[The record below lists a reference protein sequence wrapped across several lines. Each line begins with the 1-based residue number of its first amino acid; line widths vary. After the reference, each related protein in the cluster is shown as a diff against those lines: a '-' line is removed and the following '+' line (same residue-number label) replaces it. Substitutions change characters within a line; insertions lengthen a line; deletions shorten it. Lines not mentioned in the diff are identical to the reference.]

1 LPSRPSHPTSSDK
14 PSPVETRL
22 WSSSNGQFQVEAK
35 YLGFSDSKVQLHK
48 LNGNRIS
55 VAIDMLSDRDKE
67 FVYRK
72 EGIPWES
79 NGPRP
84 QLMVNGFDW
93 YAFFID
99 AGLDSTSAKNYGEA
113 CVLNRLPGLMIY
125 SGGLTREVLLNL
137 GLTETHAM
145 AALKRAVQLKQKNDE
160 EEAVRKSLEKIQLAK
175 SQMPPAALHKPVVQP
190 MRKTS
195 DAFASIGLSSI
206 LEPVQV
212 RRPSSGPASLIQSAV
227 PALEPVRKDSVTL
240 MSTTVTTLPNSQMPP
255 NPVMA
260 FLPQQQQQMPMHSLP
275 QHHQQPTQFRPP
287 PQQFGGPQ
295 QPVHQ
300 QGYPMMQPRPMMAQ
314 PMQPQLQQMGYQP
327 PPQQHQPM
335 QQPARPSYLANTTG
349 AVPMRPQ
356 TQTMHMVQQQMP
368 QMQQGGSF
376 MPQQQPY
383 PVLGTTIQRTE
394 YYGQP
399 PTRPPPIHAAMPY
412 PQMNQQVPVQP
423 AYQQPPPMPYMQQ
436 PQYYQAPPPHLQ
448 QQQPQVNADK
458 YSIFKYVDPAA
469 SQVLGPPPAYQS
481 FEEQQQ
487 HQNRPNPS

>member
-1 LPSRPSHPTSSDK
+1 M
-14 PSPVETRL
+14 
-22 WSSSNGQFQVEAK
+22 EAK

-55 VAIDMLSDRDKE
+55 VAIDLLSDRDKE

-93 YAFFID
+93 YGFFID

-113 CVLNRLPGLMIY
+113 CVLNKLPGLMIY

-137 GLTETHAM
+137 GLTESHAM

-160 EEAVRKSLEKIQLAK
+160 EEAVRRNLEKIQLAK
-175 SQMPPAALHKPVVQP
+175 SQMPPSALHKPVVQP

-212 RRPSSGPASLIQSAV
+212 RRPSTSASLIQSAV

-240 MSTTVTTLPNSQMPP
+240 MSTTVTTLPNSQLPP

-275 QHHQQPTQFRPP
+275 QHMPQQPHFRPP
-287 PQQFGGPQ
+287 QQPQQQFTAP
-295 QPVHQ
+295 Q
-300 QGYPMMQPRPMMAQ
+300 QGYPMMQPRPMMGH
-314 PMQPQLQQMGYQP
+314 PMQPQMNYQQPQQQQMGYP
-327 PPQQHQPM
+327 PQQQHQPL

-349 AVPMRPQ
+349 AAPMRPQ

-368 QMQQGGSF
+368 QMQHGAAYMQQS
-376 MPQQQPY
+376 QQPY

-399 PTRPPPIHAAMPY
+399 PTRPPPIQAAMPY
-412 PQMNQQVPVQP
+412 PQMNHQHVQP
-423 AYQQPPPMPYMQQ
+423 AYQQPPPMPYIQQ
-436 PQYYQAPPPHLQ
+436 PQYYQSPPPHLQQQQQ
-448 QQQPQVNADK
+448 QQQPQVNADR
-458 YSIFKYVDPAA
+458 YSIFKYVDPSA